1 MANPFHHHVKKLLKA
16 RKAGRKKA
24 KLHTHV
30 KKALS
35 KKPP

>member
-1 MANPFHHHVKKLLKA
+1 MPNKFHPHVKKLLKA

-30 KKALS
+30 HKVLK
-35 KKPP
+35 KKP